1 MAWFRKKRTY
11 AVHYRVDGI
20 ITVNRYFMVKAAD
33 IAEATQKC
41 QDREVYPIS
50 IIGWEVLDNG

>member
-20 ITVNRYFMVKAAD
+20 ITVDRYFIVKATD
-33 IAEATQKC
+33 IAEAAEKC
-41 QDREVYPIS
+41 QDREAYRIS
-50 IIGWEVLDNG
+50 IIEWEILDNG

>member
-20 ITVNRYFMVKAAD
+20 ITVDRYFIVKAAD
-33 IAEATQKC
+33 IAEAAKKC
-41 QDREVYPIS
+41 QEREAYRIS

>member
-20 ITVNRYFMVKAAD
+20 ITVDRYFIVKAAD
-33 IAEATQKC
+33 IAEAAQKC
-41 QDREVYPIS
+41 QDREAYRIS
-50 IIGWEVLDNG
+50 IIGWEILDNG